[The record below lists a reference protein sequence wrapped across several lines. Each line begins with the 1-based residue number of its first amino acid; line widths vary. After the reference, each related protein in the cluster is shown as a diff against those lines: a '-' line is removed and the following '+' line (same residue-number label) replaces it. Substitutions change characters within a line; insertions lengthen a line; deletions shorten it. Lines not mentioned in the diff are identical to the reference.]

1 MNYKVS
7 AEKVATP
14 FRLGINEQ
22 KRMHDT
28 VSESEQKFR
37 CLVENAAVSICI
49 IDLSGR
55 FTYVNNAMA
64 DLLGYSAHEL
74 LGRSFGDFLHS
85 GDKGRIM
92 RLFIRIIGL
101 RRPPRNLEFR
111 VKRKDGSVLHLM
123 SKPTRFEVNGKTVGF
138 QAIIVDV
145 TKRKQMEEALSASES
160 KFKNIFENATDCI
173 IHFDCYGRILD
184 VNKKA
189 VEIFG
194 GKKQELL
201 GKHFT
206 KLNVYPPREVP
217 RILCSFAKILADRKA
232 YLITHI
238 RNMRCE
244 EIDLECSGSL
254 IKANDKLTV
263 LVVARDIT
271 ERKKAEDALKKSE
284 NKSRLL
290 LENLP
295 QKIFFKDKN
304 SVYISCNENY
314 ARDLKIKADKI
325 TGKTDY
331 DFYPKQLAEK
341 YRADDKRIIES
352 GKTEDI
358 DEEYMQNGRK
368 VFVHTVK
375 TPIKDENDNVVGIL
389 GIFWDITEK
398 KNAEEQ
404 GKRLLEFQKKV
415 IDTAIVWIDL
425 LDAEGNVTLWNRA
438 AELISG
444 YSREEVV
451 GHKKIWE
458 WLYPNAKYRKEV
470 FGKARTI
477 IERGE
482 HVENYQTAIRCKG
495 GTLKTISWYSNNIL
509 DEKGKPAGSIAIG
522 TDITEINKAQEK
534 IAESE
539 GKYRN
544 LFQNARDVILTLDL
558 KGNVTSANKAVEKYG
573 YKETEIIGKNM
584 LEFVPKKYWTRLLK
598 ELMTAVRRNS
608 VKGEIEIIVPKGKLI
623 AEYSSNP
630 ITQGN
635 NVIGLQTIL
644 RDVTERKELEEKLRQ
659 YSEHLEQLIRK
670 RTEELLEAEKKY
682 SVLVEEASDG
692 VVILQDRKI
701 AFANMKAEEMFGYS
715 RDELIGM
722 PFEKPVDEKYHQLVI
737 ERYTQRLRGEKV
749 PATYE
754 VEVVTKTGEH
764 KPIELSATHINYQ
777 GRPADLVI
785 IRDISERKR
794 LEEQR
799 IRLERLATMGELAAM
814 VAHDLRNP
822 LTSIRN
828 ASYYIKKTCSCNVDA
843 NKTRLEMIDII
854 EQETLFADNIINDL
868 LDFSTKRPLQKNR
881 QDINEITKASIAKSN
896 VPKNINIEMHFAKQA
911 TAKIDERQLERVFL
925 NLIKNAVQA
934 MPNGGKLTLTTKET
948 NDFVEIVFTD
958 TGLGILEE
966 NMTKLFAPL
975 FTTKA
980 KGIGMGL
987 AICKKIV
994 EEHDGTI
1001 DFESKVGQGTTFT
1014 IKLPKKEGANAQ

>member
-37 CLVENAAVSICI
+37 CLVENAAVPICI

-358 DEEYMQNGRK
+358 DEEYMQNGQK